1 MQAELQQHDIEETC
15 MERDANQIAGMGRQV
30 GDMALR
36 TGQQVG
42 RRMPQATLVNIC

>member
-1 MQAELQQHDIEETC
+1 MQAELQQHDIEETR
-15 MERDANQIAGMGRQV
+15 MERDVSQIAGMGHQV

-42 RRMPQATLVNIC
+42 RICLEPLR

>member
-1 MQAELQQHDIEETC
+1 MQAELQQHDIEETR
-15 MERDANQIAGMGRQV
+15 MERDVSQIAGTGHQV

-42 RRMPQATLVNIC
+42 RICLEPLQ